1 MRMRDLPASW
11 RALAQAERSE
21 KARRRRRARERLASV
36 GRSVQAPPEQSAR
49 AAGLRHVTD
58 ARPGIRRQKLGGGF
72 RYLDAQSRIV
82 RDAETLTRIR
92 SLAIPPA
99 WTDVWISPDELGH
112 VQATGRD
119 ARARKQYR
127 YHSLW
132 REVRDETKY
141 DRMIAFATALGKIR
155 RRTKLDL
162 ARTGLPR
169 EKVLAAAV
177 QLLEKTLIRVGNEE
191 YARTNGS
198 FGLTTLHNRHVNVRG
213 RRVTFRF
220 RGKSGREHVIDL
232 TDPRLATVVRRC
244 RELPGQELFAYFDDA
259 GEIHQ
264 IGSSDVNDYLREIS
278 SSDFTAKDFRTWAG
292 TVLAAHALKTAA
304 VAASSTTSKERRRAP
319 RTQVTS
325 RMPGQ
330 RPVHKEVVRAIEQVA
345 LRLGNTPAV
354 CRKSYIHPHVVAA
367 YMDGTLHK
375 ELAHVRTGATPRATE
390 VAVLTLLQ
398 RRTTEARR
406 GTTLVRQL
414 RGPLRAA

>member
-21 KARRRRRARERLASV
+21 KARRRRRARERLATV
-36 GRSVQAPPEQSAR
+36 DRSVQAPPEQSAR

-162 ARTGLPR
+162 ARNGLPR

-264 IGSSDVNDYLREIS
+264 IGSSDVNEYLREIS
-278 SSDFTAKDFRTWAG
+278 SSDFTAKDFRTWVG
-292 TVLAAHALKTAA
+292 TVLALRELQQHPEFSSLAEGKRN
-304 VAASSTTSKERRRAP
+304 VAA
-319 RTQVTS
+319 
-325 RMPGQ
+325 
-330 RPVHKEVVRAIEQVA
+330 AIESVA
-345 LRLGNTPAV
+345 RTLGNTKAV
-354 CRKSYIHPHVVAA
+354 CRKSYIHPALLDA
-367 YMDGTLHK
+367 YLDGSMETTVEGSK
-375 ELAHVRTGATPRATE
+375 PRSRQRADE
-390 VAVLTLLQ
+390 AKLLQ
-398 RRTTEARR
+398 ILKARLASDARR
-406 GTTLVRQL
+406 R
-414 RGPLRAA
+414 

>member
-1 MRMRDLPASW
+1 MRMRDLPAPW

-21 KARRRRRARERLASV
+21 KARRRRRARERLATV
-36 GRSVQAPPEQSAR
+36 DRSVQAPPEQSAR

-162 ARTGLPR
+162 ARNGLPR

-278 SSDFTAKDFRTWAG
+278 SSDFTAKDFRTWVG
-292 TVLAAHALKTAA
+292 TVLALRELQQHPEVSSLAEGKRNV
-304 VAASSTTSKERRRAP
+304 VAAIESVA
-319 RTQVTS
+319 RT
-325 RMPGQ
+325 
-330 RPVHKEVVRAIEQVA
+330 
-345 LRLGNTPAV
+345 LGNTKAV
-354 CRKSYIHPHVVAA
+354 CRKSYIHPALLDA
-367 YMDGTLHK
+367 YLDGSMKTTAPESSK
-375 ELAHVRTGATPRATE
+375 PRSSQRADE
-390 VAVLTLLQ
+390 AKLLQ
-398 RRTTEARR
+398 ILKARLASDARR
-406 GTTLVRQL
+406 R
-414 RGPLRAA
+414 

>member
-11 RALAQAERSE
+11 RTLAQAERSE
-21 KARRRRRARERLASV
+21 KARRRRRARERLATAGS
-36 GRSVQAPPEQSAR
+36 SVQALPEHSAR

-72 RYLDAQSRIV
+72 RYLDAQSRIL

-99 WTDVWISPDELGH
+99 WTDVWISPDERGH

-119 ARARKQYR
+119 ARTRKQYR
-127 YHSLW
+127 YHFRW

-162 ARTGLPR
+162 ARPGLPR

-191 YARTNGS
+191 YARANGS
-198 FGLTTLHNRHVNVRG
+198 FGLTTLHNRHVDVRG

-232 TDPRLATVVRRC
+232 ADPRLAAVVRRC

-259 GEIHQ
+259 GEIQ
-264 IGSSDVNDYLREIS
+264 RIGSADVNDYLREIS
-278 SSDFTAKDFRTWAG
+278 GSDFTAKDFRTWAG
-292 TVLAAHALKTAA
+292 TLLALQALRERPAFSTLAEGKRN
-304 VAASSTTSKERRRAP
+304 VAA
-319 RTQVTS
+319 
-325 RMPGQ
+325 
-330 RPVHKEVVRAIEQVA
+330 AIESVA
-345 LRLGNTPAV
+345 RTLGNTKAV
-354 CRKSYIHPHVVAA
+354 CRKSYIHPALLDA
-367 YMDGTLHK
+367 YLDGTLQ
-375 ELAHVRTGATPRATE
+375 ATASGRRRSNEHSDEAN
-390 VAVLTLLQ
+390 LLQ
-398 RRTTEARR
+398 ILKARLASDARR
-406 GTTLVRQL
+406 R
-414 RGPLRAA
+414 

>member
-21 KARRRRRARERLASV
+21 KARRRRRARERLATV
-36 GRSVQAPPEQSAR
+36 DRSVQAPPEQSAR

-278 SSDFTAKDFRTWAG
+278 SSDFTAKDFRTWVG
-292 TVLAAHALKTAA
+292 TVLALRELQQHPEVSSLAEGKRNV
-304 VAASSTTSKERRRAP
+304 VAAIESVA
-319 RTQVTS
+319 RT
-325 RMPGQ
+325 
-330 RPVHKEVVRAIEQVA
+330 
-345 LRLGNTPAV
+345 LGNTKAV
-354 CRKSYIHPHVVAA
+354 CRKSYIHPALLDA
-367 YMDGTLHK
+367 YLDGSMKTTAPESSK
-375 ELAHVRTGATPRATE
+375 PRSSQRADE
-390 VAVLTLLQ
+390 AKLLQ
-398 RRTTEARR
+398 ILKARLASDARR
-406 GTTLVRQL
+406 R
-414 RGPLRAA
+414 

>member
-278 SSDFTAKDFRTWAG
+278 SSDFTAKDFRTWVG
-292 TVLAAHALKTAA
+292 TVLALRELQQHPEVSSLAEGKRNV
-304 VAASSTTSKERRRAP
+304 VAAIESVA
-319 RTQVTS
+319 RT
-325 RMPGQ
+325 
-330 RPVHKEVVRAIEQVA
+330 
-345 LRLGNTPAV
+345 LGNTKAV
-354 CRKSYIHPHVVAA
+354 CRKSYIHPALLDA
-367 YMDGTLHK
+367 YLDGSMKTTAPESSK
-375 ELAHVRTGATPRATE
+375 PRSSQRADE
-390 VAVLTLLQ
+390 AKLLQ
-398 RRTTEARR
+398 ILKARLASDARR
-406 GTTLVRQL
+406 R
-414 RGPLRAA
+414 